1 MIILEIDKEDIAM
14 KNNDYRTIHIIT
26 PETDEEYD
34 MIQELLSESRKRL
47 PMLEAMSKEERI
59 EYFRNGLF
67 PRKLN
72 FDLDFGSTVIHVN
85 THFDQKS
92 KENVIDRVRRVSDK
106 IN

>member
-1 MIILEIDKEDIAM
+1 M

-26 PETDEEYD
+26 PKTDEEYD
-34 MIQELLSESRKRL
+34 MLQEILSESRKRL
-47 PMLEAMSKEERI
+47 PMLEVMTKEERI

-92 KENVIDRVRRVSDK
+92 QENVIDRVRRVSDK

>member
-1 MIILEIDKEDIAM
+1 M
-14 KNNDYRTIHIIT
+14 KNKDYKTIHVIA

-34 MIQELLSESRKRL
+34 MLQEILSESRNRL
-47 PMLEAMSKEERI
+47 PKLEAMTKEERI
-59 EYFRNGLF
+59 EYFRRGLF
-67 PRKLN
+67 PRKLD

-85 THFDQKS
+85 THFAENS

>member
-1 MIILEIDKEDIAM
+1 M
-14 KNNDYRTIHIIT
+14 KNKDYKTIHVIT

-34 MIQELLSESRKRL
+34 MLQEILSVSRNRL
-47 PMLEAMSKEERI
+47 PKLEAMTKEERI

-67 PRKLN
+67 PRNLD

>member
-1 MIILEIDKEDIAM
+1 M

-26 PETDEEYD
+26 PETDAEYD
-34 MIQELLSESRKRL
+34 MLQEILSDSQKQL
-47 PMLEAMSKEERI
+47 PMLEAMTKEERI
-59 EYFRNGLF
+59 EYFRRGLF
-67 PRKLN
+67 PRKLD

>member
-1 MIILEIDKEDIAM
+1 M
-14 KNNDYRTIHIIT
+14 KNKDYKTIHIIT

-34 MIQELLSESRKRL
+34 MFQEILSESRNRL
-47 PMLEAMSKEERI
+47 SKLEAMTKEERI

-85 THFDQKS
+85 TYFDQKS
-92 KENVIDRVRRVSDK
+92 QENVIDRVRRVSDK

>member
-1 MIILEIDKEDIAM
+1 M
-14 KNNDYRTIHIIT
+14 KNKDYRTIHVIT

-34 MIQELLSESRKRL
+34 MLQEILSESRNRL
-47 PMLEAMSKEERI
+47 PKLEAMTKEERI
-59 EYFRNGLF
+59 EYFHRGLF
-67 PRKLN
+67 PRKLD

-85 THFDQKS
+85 TRFAENS

>member
-1 MIILEIDKEDIAM
+1 MTEN
-14 KNNDYRTIHIIT
+14 KNYRTIHIIT
-26 PETDEEYD
+26 PETDKEYD
-34 MIQELLSESRKRL
+34 MLQEILSESRKRL

>member
-1 MIILEIDKEDIAM
+1 MT
-14 KNNDYRTIHIIT
+14 KNKDYKTIHVIT

-34 MIQELLSESRKRL
+34 MLQEILSESRNRL
-47 PMLEAMSKEERI
+47 PKLEAMTKEERI
-59 EYFRNGLF
+59 EYFHNGLF

>member
-1 MIILEIDKEDIAM
+1 M

-26 PETDEEYD
+26 PKTDEEYD
-34 MIQELLSESRKRL
+34 MLKEILSESRKRL
-47 PMLEAMSKEERI
+47 PMLEAMTKEERI
-59 EYFRNGLF
+59 EYFRKGLF
-67 PRKLN
+67 PRKLD

>member
-1 MIILEIDKEDIAM
+1 M
-14 KNNDYRTIHIIT
+14 KNKDYKIIHVIT

-34 MIQELLSESRKRL
+34 MLQEILSESQNRL
-47 PMLEAMSKEERI
+47 PMLEAMTKEERI

-72 FDLDFGSTVIHVN
+72 FDLDFDSTVIHVN

>member
-1 MIILEIDKEDIAM
+1 M
-14 KNNDYRTIHIIT
+14 KNKDYKTIHVIT

-34 MIQELLSESRKRL
+34 MLQEILSESRNRL
-47 PMLEAMSKEERI
+47 PKLEAMTKEERI
-59 EYFRNGLF
+59 EYFRRGLF
-67 PRKLN
+67 PRKLD

-85 THFDQKS
+85 TRFAENS

>member
-1 MIILEIDKEDIAM
+1 M
-14 KNNDYRTIHIIT
+14 KNKDYKTIHVIT

-34 MIQELLSESRKRL
+34 MLQEILSESRNRL
-47 PMLEAMSKEERI
+47 PKLEAMTKEERI
-59 EYFRNGLF
+59 EYFRKGLF

-72 FDLDFGSTVIHVN
+72 FDLDFGGTVIHVN
-85 THFDQKS
+85 TRFAENS

>member
-1 MIILEIDKEDIAM
+1 M
-14 KNNDYRTIHIIT
+14 KNKDYKTIHVIT

-34 MIQELLSESRKRL
+34 MFQEILSESRNRL
-47 PMLEAMSKEERI
+47 SKLEAMTKEERI
-59 EYFRNGLF
+59 EYFRKGLF
-67 PRKLN
+67 PRKLD

-85 THFDQKS
+85 THFAENS

>member
-1 MIILEIDKEDIAM
+1 M
-14 KNNDYRTIHIIT
+14 KNKDYKTIHVIT

-34 MIQELLSESRKRL
+34 MLQEILSVSRNRL
-47 PMLEAMSKEERI
+47 PKLEAMTKEERI

-67 PRKLN
+67 PRNLD

-85 THFDQKS
+85 THFAENS

>member
-1 MIILEIDKEDIAM
+1 M
-14 KNNDYRTIHIIT
+14 KNKDYKTIHVIT

-34 MIQELLSESRKRL
+34 MFQEILSESRNRL
-47 PMLEAMSKEERI
+47 SKLEAMTKEERI
-59 EYFRNGLF
+59 EYFRKGLF
-67 PRKLN
+67 PRKLD
-72 FDLDFGSTVIHVN
+72 FDLDFDSTVIHVN

>member
-1 MIILEIDKEDIAM
+1 M
-14 KNNDYRTIHIIT
+14 KNKDYKTIHVIT

-34 MIQELLSESRKRL
+34 MFQEILSESRNRL
-47 PMLEAMSKEERI
+47 SKLEAMTKEERI

-85 THFDQKS
+85 THFAENS

>member
-1 MIILEIDKEDIAM
+1 M
-14 KNNDYRTIHIIT
+14 KNKDYKTIHVIT

-34 MIQELLSESRKRL
+34 MLQEILSESRNRL
-47 PMLEAMSKEERI
+47 PKLEAMTKEERI
-59 EYFRNGLF
+59 EYFHNGLF
-67 PRKLN
+67 PRKLD

-85 THFDQKS
+85 TRFAKNS

>member
-1 MIILEIDKEDIAM
+1 MT
-14 KNNDYRTIHIIT
+14 KNKDYKTIHVIT
-26 PETDEEYD
+26 PKTDEEYD
-34 MIQELLSESRKRL
+34 MLQEILSDSQKQL
-47 PMLEAMSKEERI
+47 PMLEAMTKEERI
-59 EYFRNGLF
+59 EYFRRGLF
-67 PRKLN
+67 PRKLD